1 MVRARESSERETE
14 LSRVR
19 ESFSTNL
26 SWFLNGVDEGQTLD
40 LMRSDSLL
48 LDALKGVADSE
59 EE

>member
-1 MVRARESSERETE
+1 M
-14 LSRVR
+14 R